1 MAEAARWRPGSPGSY
16 FRLPLP
22 AAVSTLAELTSPAPA
37 AGGVE
42 TRRGGDEEELPGGAA
57 GWGVC
62 GARGGGAGRRGWAR
76 PSRLPYL
83 P

>member
-1 MAEAARWRPGSPGSY
+1 MEARQSREL
-16 FRLPLP
+16 LPP
-22 AAVSTLAELTSPAPA
+22 PAPRSGLHA
-37 AGGVE
+37 GRADVPGAGG
-42 TRRGGDEEELPGGAA
+42 RRGGDEEELPGGAA

>member
-1 MAEAARWRPGSPGSY
+1 MEARRSRELLPPPASRSSLHAGRADVPGARG
-16 FRLPLP
+16 
-22 AAVSTLAELTSPAPA
+22 
-37 AGGVE
+37 
-42 TRRGGDEEELPGGAA
+42 RRGGDEEELPGGAA

-62 GARGGGAGRRGWAR
+62 GTRGGGAGRRGWAR